1 VEILVTP
8 IITDINKV
16 YGILNIENT
25 TNDNTPIIAESI
37 ILPLKNF
44 PNISF
49 VLCVNSKILLA
60 ILSENNAHVIFLFI
74 AKKYSLSINRYTEII
89 IPRTIFHILDAI
101 LVAGEFMG
109 LVGMIIG
116 VPVFAIIYSVIK
128 EDVEY
133 KLKNKDLPTETKDYM
148 NKM

>member
-1 VEILVTP
+1 MGDSIGISAFWIL
-8 IITDINKV
+8 
-16 YGILNIENT
+16 
-25 TNDNTPIIAESI
+25 
-37 ILPLKNF
+37 F
-44 PNISF
+44 
-49 VLCVNSKILLA
+49 
-60 ILSENNAHVIFLFI
+60 
-74 AKKYSLSINRYTEII
+74 
-89 IPRTIFHILDAI
+89 AI